1 MGALAAVLRSTGFV
15 LVILSLP
22 VGTLAYGLFRFE
34 GHHATVLIAPF
45 GVVALGAL
53 SLFRGRQLVARSIN
67 ATRLVPGHPTVLY
80 LRGFDAD
87 VTARRETVTAAAQF
101 LSVLQMIARLMEG
114 WATEEEQ
121 LADAL
126 SPIGT
131 LVAIGNPTEP
141 LPLPGARRVYVGD
154 DWQRAVAYLMRASR
168 LTVIRPGRSPG
179 VVWELECASRVV
191 PPERLVI
198 LVSDH
203 LSRRRYAE
211 IRAAAERLLRASLPP
226 WETVEASTRRTI
238 YGNAGYIFFRPGG
251 FATFMP
257 IHAPQAFA
265 RGFKPQR
272 QMLRYSFW
280 PVFRATGVP
289 WTPLPHIGGCL
300 AITLSML
307 VVLLGAIALVVAAS
321 TLTGGFP
328 GR

>member
-1 MGALAAVLRSTGFV
+1 MSALATVMRSTGFV

-22 VGTLAYGLFRFE
+22 VGILAVGLFRLE
-34 GHHATVLIAPF
+34 DYHVGVLVAPF
-45 GVVALGAL
+45 VVIALGAL
-53 SLFRGRQLVARSIN
+53 ALFRGRQLVARAIN
-67 ATRLVPGHPTVLY
+67 STEFAPGHPTVLY

-87 VTARRETVTAAAQF
+87 VTPRRATLTAAAQF
-101 LSVLQMIARLMEG
+101 LSLVSMLARLMES

-126 SPIGT
+126 MPIGT
-131 LVAIGNPTEP
+131 LVAVGNPTEP

-154 DWQRAVAYLMRASR
+154 DWQRAVVSLMRASR

-211 IRAAAERLLRASLPP
+211 IREAAERLLRASLPP
-226 WETVEASTRRTI
+226 WEVVASSSRSTV
-238 YGNAGYIFFRPGG
+238 YGKAGYIHFLPGG
-251 FATFMP
+251 FSRFMP
-257 IHAPQAFA
+257 IHAPPAYA
-265 RGFKPQR
+265 RGTKPQR

-300 AITLSML
+300 AITLVML
-307 VVLLGAIALVVAAS
+307 VALLGGVALVVAAS
-321 TLTGGFP
+321 ALTGGFH